1 MPITAPLPLPPFRA
15 LRATMS
21 GLVTAT
27 ALCALLAAAWL
38 RPAAAAAEELALHD
52 GDRVVLIGDTL
63 FEREGSAAAL
73 ELRLHLHAAPLAI
86 TVRNLAYSADRPD
99 GVSRASFDP
108 PAAGLARLREQII
121 QAKPTVAIIGY
132 GMAAALEELG
142 WRSHDPALGLDAARY
157 GEDFTAARFRKDLD
171 ALLETVAGSGGGSAV
186 RIVLVT
192 PIAPEDLRAQRP
204 ALPDP
209 AALRAILAPYREAII
224 SLGAERKARVIDT
237 PALIPA
243 GTLITDNGIH
253 PSLAGL
259 ELWADALAGALGWD
273 TPGARTFSA
282 AERTALRA
290 TLRRKNE
297 LFFHRWRPAN
307 QTYLFGFRKN
317 EQGKNAAE
325 MGQFDT
331 LVAQA
336 DTLIAALL
344 RGAEAPALP
353 ATQAPPPAPT
363 AVAAPAFTTDKGL
376 AVSLWANNPLLS
388 KPVGM
393 AWDAHGRMWVTST
406 PLYPQIEPGAVS
418 SDRVFVLEDTDHSGH
433 ASKSTL
439 FADDLLLPT
448 GIAPVERL
456 DGRAQAYVGAST
468 ELLLLT
474 ASGSELHADQRRI
487 VLSGFGTEDTHH
499 IIHTLR
505 WGPDGRL
512 YLQQGVYAHS
522 HVETPWGVVRL
533 NAGGV
538 LAYDP
543 RSERLEVAVKGL
555 WNSWGLRF
563 DDHGQMFLTD
573 GAGSSGLSWAF
584 PGAVFSPSEGARATM
599 PSSSSGS
606 YPKFCG
612 LELIR
617 SPCFPPEWQGQA
629 ITCDFRAHRVVRFA
643 ITDRGQ
649 GEPPRSGYATTDKP
663 DVMRSD
669 SAFFRPI
676 SLAIGPDGGLFIAD
690 WTNQVINHGE
700 VDFRDPRRDKLHG
713 RVWRLAGEGL
723 PAAVWAD
730 LTTLGVPALSTA
742 LLSSN
747 VWEREGARRVLA
759 ARAEAD
765 PAVVTAVQSWGGSAL
780 AAGSAY
786 AAAAVLC
793 SAGRRDLALA
803 LLRPESPA
811 ERMIS
816 ARWMGQSI
824 HPEQHLQR
832 LTELAQDAS
841 PRVRV
846 EALRALARIPT
857 LAAAEA
863 ALPAVA
869 RQAEDDPQYAFAVST
884 TMATLGGRW
893 AAAVAAG
900 SWPAAGRED
909 QLVAGLLALPVESS
923 GPATAAVLHAQATL
937 ERAPWPALVAHGG
950 DVDAVSRLF
959 AGLPGT
965 LSDAELCAALDAC
978 AGAAARGV
986 LPSGDTSALGTLVQ
1000 HRAPEVRRSAL
1011 RLVGK
1016 WKRIELVDQLRA
1028 AASDPALR
1036 ADAIGGIQAL
1046 GGEVAVRQF
1055 SLLLEG
1061 AADPMTKREAL
1072 GGLARV
1078 DAAAALTRA
1087 WVLLAGADEAEA
1099 GAVWRAILP
1108 AAGLIERVMAKDGL
1122 PATLPRAALQ
1132 GGLTAARE
1140 LGNRGK
1146 NLVLRFTSALGAAP
1160 APAPAGAEVAPADLD
1175 GWVVLTKA
1183 KGDPVAGERLYFS
1196 AALSCV
1202 QCHAIGGVGG
1212 KLGPDLTTIG
1222 ASAPLDYI
1230 VESVLLPAAKI
1241 KEGYHAVGYH
1251 LKDGSIVV
1259 GIPFAEDDRSWRIR
1273 MPGAEQTILK
1283 AEVTKRD
1290 TLGTLMPPGLVDL
1303 LPVAERANVF
1313 AFLGMLGRPGAWDAS
1328 DGRVARVWRL
1338 ASDRAELAAGGPLE
1352 AKPAVYTLVDGRALA
1367 GHWRTALSALPGNGT
1382 VYAAARF
1389 ETAAAGALALTV
1401 TGTEAVW
1408 LDGVAW
1414 KPGTGRELPAGAH
1427 LVVLGLERGALPK
1440 ELRVSIGSGRF
1451 TTP

>member
-1 MPITAPLPLPPFRA
+1 MPTPAPHLHPTGRP
-15 LRATMS
+15 
-21 GLVTAT
+21 
-27 ALCALLAAAWL
+27 LLAAAPALLAVAAWCALLTAAWL
-38 RPAAAAAEELALHD
+38 LPAAAGAEELALHD

-86 TVRNLAYSADRPD
+86 SVRNLSYSADRPD

-108 PAAGLARLREQII
+108 PAAGLARLRELIL

-142 WRSHDPALGLDAARY
+142 WRSHDPALGLDPARY
-157 GEDFTAARFRKDLD
+157 GEDFTAARFRRDLD
-171 ALLETVAGSGGGSAV
+171 ALLETVAGSGGGSPV
-186 RIVLVT
+186 RIVLVA

-209 AALRAILAPYREAII
+209 AALRAILAPYREAIA
-224 SLGAERKARVIDT
+224 SLGAARKALVIDT
-237 PALIPA
+237 PALIPSA
-243 GTLITDNGIH
+243 TLITDNGIH
-253 PSLAGL
+253 PSSAGF
-259 ELWADALAGALGWD
+259 EVWADAISGALGWAA
-273 TPGARTFSA
+273 PGARALSA
-282 AERTALRA
+282 TERTALRA
-290 TLRRKNE
+290 ALRRKNE

-317 EQGKNAAE
+317 EQGKNAVE

-336 DTLIAALL
+336 DTLIAAIV
-344 RGAEAPALP
+344 RGTVAPALP
-353 ATQAPPPAPT
+353 ARQAPPPAAT

-376 AVSLWANNPLLS
+376 AVTLWADNPLLS

-393 AWDAHGRMWVTST
+393 AWDAHGRLWVTST

-418 SDRVFVLEDTDHSGH
+418 SDRIFVLEDADHAGH
-433 ASKSTL
+433 AGKSTL
-439 FADDLLLPT
+439 FADDLLIPT
-448 GIAPVERL
+448 GIAPVDRL
-456 DGRAQAYVGAST
+456 DGRAQAYVGSST

-474 ASGSELHADQRRI
+474 ANGAELHADARRI

-512 YLQQGVYAHS
+512 YIQQGIYAHS

-538 LAYDP
+538 FAYDAHA
-543 RSERLEVAVKGL
+543 ERLEVAVKGL

-584 PGAVFSPSEGARATM
+584 PGAVFNPSEGARTTM
-599 PSSSSGS
+599 PSASTGS
-606 YPKFCG
+606 YPKFCS
-612 LELIR
+612 LELVK
-617 SPCFPPEWQGQA
+617 SPCFPPDWQGQA

-649 GEPPRSGYATTDKP
+649 GEAARSGYATTDKP

-676 SLAIGPDGGLFIAD
+676 ALAFGPDGGLFIAD
-690 WTNQVINHGE
+690 WTNEVINHGE

-723 PAAVWAD
+723 QPAAWKD
-730 LTTLGVPALSTA
+730 LTTLEVPALCGA
-742 LLSSN
+742 LLSAN
-747 VWEREGARRVLA
+747 AWEREGARRVLA

-765 PAVVTAVQSWGGSAL
+765 PGVVAAVQAWGASAPAGGSAF
-780 AAGSAY
+780 

-793 SAGRRDLALA
+793 SAGRRDLALQQ
-803 LLRPESPA
+803 LRPDAPD
-811 ERMIS
+811 ERMVA
-816 ARWMGQSI
+816 ARWMGLST
-824 HPEQHLQR
+824 HPEEHLKR
-832 LTELAQDAS
+832 LAELAQDPS

-846 EALRALARIPT
+846 EALRSLSRIPT

-869 RQAEDDPQYAFAVST
+869 RQGEDDPQYAFAVSA

-900 SWPAAGRED
+900 TWPASGREAL
-909 QLVAGLLALPVESS
+909 LVAGLLALPSESA
-923 GPATAAVLHAQATL
+923 GPAIAAVLHSEAKL
-937 ERAPWPALVAHGG
+937 EHAPWPALVAHGG
-950 DVDAVSRLF
+950 DSDAVGRLF
-959 AGLPGT
+959 AGLPGN
-965 LSDAELCAALDAC
+965 LSDGELCSALDAC
-978 AGAAARGV
+978 LGAAARGV
-986 LPSGDTSALGTLVQ
+986 VPTGDTSALGALVQ
-1000 HRAPEVRRSAL
+1000 HRASEVRRSAL

-1016 WKRIELVDQLRA
+1016 WKRVELVDQLRA
-1028 AASDPALR
+1028 AAGDPALR

-1046 GGEVAVRQF
+1046 GGAVAVRQF

-1061 AADPMTKREAL
+1061 GGDQATRREAL

-1078 DAAAALTRA
+1078 DVPAALTRA
-1087 WVLLAGADEAEA
+1087 WVLLAAADEAEA
-1099 GAVWRAILP
+1099 TALWRAILP
-1108 AAGLIERVMAKDGL
+1108 AAGLLDRVMDGL
-1122 PATLPRAALQ
+1122 PATLPRTALQ

-1146 NLVLRFTSALGAAP
+1146 PLVTRFTSTLAALP
-1160 APAPAGAEVAPADLD
+1160 APAPNGADSAPADLD
-1175 GWVVLTKA
+1175 GWVALAKA
-1183 KGDPVAGERLYFS
+1183 KGDPAAGERLYFS

-1222 ASAPLDYI
+1222 ASAPLDYV

-1290 TLGTLMPPGLVDL
+1290 TLGTLMPPGLVDA
-1303 LPVAERANVF
+1303 LPVADRANIF

-1338 ASDRAELAAGGPLE
+1338 SAERSALAAGAALE

-1367 GHWRTALSALPGNGT
+1367 GHWRTALSALPGDGT

-1389 ETAAAGALALTV
+1389 DTAAPGALALSVTGATAVWLDGTPWQPGAAAGAL
-1401 TGTEAVW
+1401 
-1408 LDGVAW
+1408 
-1414 KPGTGRELPAGAH
+1414 PAGTH
-1427 LVVLGLERGALPK
+1427 LVVLGIERGALPK
-1440 ELRVSIGSGRF
+1440 ELRLSIGSGRF

>member
-1 MPITAPLPLPPFRA
+1 MPIPAHLPAPTVGRC
-15 LRATMS
+15 RATTFA
-21 GLVTAT
+21 LLTAA
-27 ALCALLAAAWL
+27 ALCASPWLLRAAAG
-38 RPAAAAAEELALHD
+38 AEELALHE
-52 GDRVVLIGDTL
+52 GERVVLIGDTL

-73 ELRLHLHAAPLAI
+73 EMRLHLHAAPLAI
-86 TVRNLAYSADRPD
+86 TVRNLSFSADRPD

-108 PAAGLARLREQII
+108 PAAGLARLRELIL

-157 GEDFTAARFRKDLD
+157 GEDFTAARFRRDLD
-171 ALLETVAGSGGGSAV
+171 ALLETVAGSGGGSPV
-186 RIVLVT
+186 RIVLVA

-209 AALRAILAPYREAII
+209 AALRAILAPYREAIA
-224 SLGAERKARVIDT
+224 SLGAARKALVIDT

-253 PSLAGL
+253 PSVTGL
-259 ELWADALAGALGWD
+259 EVWADALSGALGWGA
-273 TPGARTFSA
+273 PGAHVLKPD
-282 AERTALRA
+282 ERTALRA
-290 TLRRKNE
+290 ALRRKNE

-317 EQGKNAAE
+317 EQGKNAVE

-344 RGAEAPALP
+344 RGGEAPALP
-353 ATQAPPPAPT
+353 ARQAPPPAATP
-363 AVAAPAFTTDKGL
+363 VAAPAFTTDKGL
-376 AVSLWANNPLLS
+376 AVTLWADNPLLS

-393 AWDAHGRMWVTST
+393 AWDAHGRLWVTST

-418 SDRVFVLEDTDHSGH
+418 SDRVFVLEDADHAGH
-433 ASKSTL
+433 AGKSTL
-439 FADDLLLPT
+439 FADDLLIPT
-448 GIAPVERL
+448 GIAPVDRL
-456 DGRAQAYVGAST
+456 DGRAQAYVGSST

-474 ASGSELHADQRRI
+474 ARGAELHADERRI

-512 YLQQGVYAHS
+512 YIQQGIYAHS

-538 LAYDP
+538 FAYDP

-584 PGAVFSPSEGARATM
+584 PGAVFNPSEGARTTM
-599 PSSSSGS
+599 PSASTGS
-606 YPKFCG
+606 YPKFCS
-612 LELIR
+612 LELVK
-617 SPCFPPEWQGQA
+617 SPCFPPDWQGQA

-649 GEPPRSGYATTDKP
+649 GEVPHAGYATTDKP

-676 SLAIGPDGGLFIAD
+676 ALAFGPDGGLFIAD
-690 WTNQVINHGE
+690 WTNEVINHGE

-723 PAAVWAD
+723 AAAGWSD
-730 LTTLGVPALSTA
+730 LTKRSVSELTGA
-742 LLSSN
+742 LLSAN
-747 VWEREGARRVLA
+747 AWEREGARRVLA

-765 PAVVTAVQSWGGSAL
+765 PGVVAAVQAW
-780 AAGSAY
+780 AATAPAGGSAY

-793 SAGRRDLALA
+793 SAGRGDLALT
-803 LLRPESPA
+803 LLRPDAPE
-811 ERMIS
+811 ERMVM
-816 ARWMGQSI
+816 ARWMGQSL
-824 HPEQHLQR
+824 HPERHLQR
-832 LTELAQDAS
+832 LAELAQDAS

-846 EALRALARIPT
+846 EAMRALSRIPT

-863 ALPAVA
+863 ALPAIA
-869 RQAEDDPQYAFAVST
+869 RPGEDDPQYAFAAAT

-900 SWPAAGRED
+900 SWPASGREAL
-909 QLVAGLLALPVESS
+909 LVAGLLALPAESA
-923 GPATAAVLHAQATL
+923 GPAITAVLHTQAKL

-950 DVDAVSRLF
+950 DGDAVGRLF
-959 AGLPGT
+959 AALPGS
-965 LSDAELCAALDAC
+965 LSEAELCAALDAC

-986 LPSGDTSALGTLVQ
+986 VPAGDTSALGALAQ

-1016 WKRIELVDQLRA
+1016 WKRVELVDQLRA
-1028 AASDPALR
+1028 AAGDPALR
-1036 ADAIGGIQAL
+1036 SDAIGGIQAL
-1046 GGEVAVRQF
+1046 GGGIAVKEF
-1055 SLLLEG
+1055 SLLLDG
-1061 AADPMTKREAL
+1061 PGDPATKREAL

-1078 DAAAALTRA
+1078 DVPAALARA
-1087 WVLLAGADEAEA
+1087 WVQLAGADEAA
-1099 GAVWRAILP
+1099 ATALWRAILP
-1108 AAGLIERVMAKDGL
+1108 AAGLIDRVMKEGL
-1122 PATLPRAALQ
+1122 PATLPRPALQ

-1146 NLVLRFTSALGAAP
+1146 TLVMRFTSALAAAP
-1160 APAPAGAEVAPADLD
+1160 APAPAGSDSAPADLA
-1175 GWVVLTKA
+1175 GWVAATKSS
-1183 KGDPVAGERLYFS
+1183 GDPAAGARLYFS

-1222 ASAPLDYI
+1222 ASAPLDYVI
-1230 VESVLLPAAKI
+1230 ESVLLPAAKI

-1273 MPGAEQTILK
+1273 MPGAEQTVLK
-1283 AEVTKRD
+1283 AEVTSRD
-1290 TLGTLMPPGLVDL
+1290 TLGTLMPPGLVDA
-1303 LPVAERANVF
+1303 LPVADRANVF

-1338 ASDRAELAAGGPLE
+1338 SADRAALGAGAALE
-1352 AKPAVYTLVDGRALA
+1352 ARPAVYTLVDGRALA
-1367 GHWRTALSALPGNGT
+1367 GHWRTALSALPGDGT

-1389 ETAAAGALALTV
+1389 DTAAPGALALTV
-1401 TGTEAVW
+1401 SGAEAVW
-1408 LDGVAW
+1408 LDGAPW
-1414 KPGTGRELPAGAH
+1414 KPGAAAGDLPAGAH
-1427 LVVLGLERGALPK
+1427 LVVLGIERGALPK